1 MVILGT
7 LIGVVLGALAAW
19 LVARSRA
26 VAEAAPLQAQIARL
40 DAEKRAADERV
51 QALQG
56 DEQRLKALASEAL
69 RQNNSSFLELAQTQ
83 LAPIKETLARFDL
96 RTQALEQSRQKA
108 YGSLSQ
114 QVQQLAETQERLRT
128 ETSHLRTALR
138 APNTRGRWGE
148 MQLRRVVELAG
159 MLPHC
164 DFDVQTSATADD
176 GRLLRPDLIVRLPGG
191 KNIVVDAKA
200 PLEAYLNALEA
211 EDEDTRKLHLQHHA
225 RQVRDHISRLG
236 QKRYW
241 EQFEPAP
248 EFVLMFLPDETFFR
262 VACEADSG
270 LVEAGP
276 LANVL
281 PTSPTSLIGLL
292 KIFAYAWQQE
302 NVTEHAREIAGLG
315 RDLYERLGVFAGH
328 FAKVGR
334 ALDSATGAYNQAV
347 GSLESR
353 VLVTARKF
361 EEHGAAT
368 GELPDVQ
375 PLERQARP
383 LTSAEL
389 TRAEPVQQELLPA
402 ADAA

>member
-1 MVILGT
+1 MVVFTL
-7 LIGVVLGALAAW
+7 LIGLAVGAAAAW
-19 LVARSRA
+19 LVARSRGT
-26 VAEAAPLQAQIARL
+26 AEAAPLRADLSAAQARL
-40 DAEKRAADERV
+40 AALESDEARL
-51 QALQG
+51 QAL
-56 DEQRLKALASEAL
+56 AAEAL
-69 RQNNSSFLELAQTQ
+69 RRNNTSFLELAQTQ
-83 LAPIKETLARFDL
+83 LAPIKETLTKFERQ
-96 RTQALEQSRQKA
+96 TQELEQRRQKA
-108 YGSLSQ
+108 YGSLTQ

-138 APNTRGRWGE
+138 APNTRGPRGE
-148 MQLRRVVELAG
+148 LQLRRVVELAG
-159 MLPHC
+159 MLAHC
-164 DFDVQTSATADD
+164 DFDVQTSVTADD
-176 GRLLRPDLIVRLPGG
+176 GRVLRPDLVVRLPGG
-191 KNIVVDAKA
+191 KNVVVDAKA
-200 PLEAYLNALEA
+200 PLDAYLNSLEA
-211 EDEDTRKLHLQHHA
+211 EDEDARRLHAQHHA
-225 RQVRDHISRLG
+225 RQVRDHISKLG

-262 VACEADSG
+262 VACEADAS

-276 LANVL
+276 QANVL

-302 NVTEHAREIAGLG
+302 NVTEHAREIATVG
-315 RDLYERLGVFAGH
+315 RELYERLGVFAGH
-328 FAKVGR
+328 FARVGR
-334 ALDSATGAYNQAV
+334 MLDGATGAYNQAV

-375 PLERQARP
+375 PLDRQARP

-389 TRAEPVQQELLPA
+389 TRAEPVQPELPA